1 MMNIKE
7 SLKKTQGR
15 GAGFVNGS
23 SAKFAQLLIEEGE
36 SVEAAVTANIF
47 TRKGH
52 FPGVVAITDKR
63 VFAACGLPGIHRLQ
77 TLPLEELILCGHTES
92 PLTWRFS
99 FYTASRTFRITLSP
113 VVGKNLLPH
122 VENLQRAIDRRRAA
136 SA

>member
-1 MMNIKE
+1 MNIQE

-15 GAGFVNGS
+15 GAGLINGG
-23 SAKFAQLLIEEGE
+23 SAKFAQLLMEDGE
-36 SVEAAVTANIF
+36 SAEAAVTANIF

-52 FPGVVAITDKR
+52 FPGIVAITDRR

-77 TLPLEELILCGHTES
+77 SLPLEELILCGHTKS

-99 FYTASRTFRITLSP
+99 FYTAGRTFSISVSP
-113 VVGKNLLPH
+113 AAGQNLLPH
-122 VENLQRAIDRRRAA
+122 VEKLQKAIEGRRSA

>member
-1 MMNIKE
+1 MNIKE

-99 FYTASRTFRITLSP
+99 FYTASRTFSITLSP

>member
-52 FPGVVAITDKR
+52 FPVLSRSRTNGSSPP
-63 VFAACGLPGIHRLQ
+63 AACPASTACR
-77 TLPLEELILCGHTES
+77 PS
-92 PLTWRFS
+92 PWRS
-99 FYTASRTFRITLSP
+99 
-113 VVGKNLLPH
+113 
-122 VENLQRAIDRRRAA
+122 
-136 SA
+136 